1 MKFSCVIRSSFC
13 LSRALQLQS
22 CEDDLA
28 QSKIHLLVLSPR
40 ESSLGQLVRNQVER
54 DCSGDFDITYLQAS
68 EGVSIEQAIHHS
80 VRKNGSRLLCLYHQ
94 QGDQV
99 FEQGVF
105 AASKVLTLWIKQDAE
120 IENGCCSV
128 VPVMRAPSA
137 GIKTFF
143 ESRGWTLRDPVVWPD
158 DDFSSQQ
165 LKVKIDEIAAQRDS
179 PVSYQVVLS
188 DLGALDARH
197 SHYELARSLIL
208 DQTRNLVV
216 IARDGTS
223 YSEVF
228 SSAIQKAANRVAPS
242 MERQERIDLAND
254 LQMGSELNLEFIG
267 LMAAASMLASFG
279 LLQNSASVIIGAM
292 LIAPLMTPIL
302 GAGMALTQ
310 GNRPLFRS
318 SLLTITL
325 GFFSALLASMFFGLL
340 FMVFRDP
347 VITDEMWA
355 RCAPSPLDLCVGLV
369 GGIAASYA
377 RTRSHLSSALA
388 GAAIAAAL
396 VPPIAT
402 VGLQT
407 VFMRWAVT
415 PKGTPVIGPLLLV
428 SVNVL
433 TIMIGSSFV
442 LWVRGMRQESTSSHP
457 WVLRSF
463 AILALLVIMI
473 LIWMLQPIVFA

>member
-1 MKFSCVIRSSFC
+1 MKFSCLIRSSLC
-13 LSRALQLQS
+13 LARALQLQS
-22 CEDDLA
+22 CDDA
-28 QSKIHLLVLSPR
+28 VDQSKLHLLVLSPR

-54 DCSGDFDITYLQAS
+54 ECPGDYEIIYLQAS

-94 QGDQV
+94 QGDQA
-99 FEQGVF
+99 FEQSVF
-105 AASKVLTLWIKQDAE
+105 SGSKVLTLWIKQEAE
-120 IENGCCSV
+120 IHDGGASLI
-128 VPVMRAPSA
+128 PVMRSPGSTV
-137 GIKTFF
+137 KSFF
-143 ESRGWTLRDPVVWPD
+143 EIRGWTFRDPVTWPD

-165 LKVKIDEIAAQRDS
+165 LSVKIDEIAAQSDS
-179 PVSYQVVLS
+179 PVSHQVVLS

-197 SHYELARSLIL
+197 SHYEISRSLIL
-208 DQTRNLVV
+208 DQTRHFVV

-223 YSEVF
+223 YAEVL
-228 SSAIQKAANRVAPS
+228 STAIQKAANRVAPS

-318 SLLTITL
+318 SLFTIVL
-325 GFFSALLASMFFGLL
+325 GFLSALISSMIFGLL
-340 FMVFRDP
+340 FMVFREP

-369 GGIAASYA
+369 GGIAASYS
-377 RTRSHLSSALA
+377 RTRRHLSSALA

-402 VGLQT
+402 AGLQI
-407 VFMRWAVT
+407 VFMEWSVSLR
-415 PKGTPVIGPLLLV
+415 GTPVLGPLLLV

-442 LWVRGMRQESTSSHP
+442 LWIRGMRQEATSNHP
-457 WVLRSF
+457 WVLRSL
-463 AILALLVIMI
+463 ASLALLVIMI
-473 LIWMLQPIVFA
+473 LIWMLQPVVFA